1 MSHTMKNNGG
11 FAKPKIIENF
21 MWSLSQERED
31 DAGNTRMRKKNEMRE
46 SMMNKI
52 SNEH

>member
-1 MSHTMKNNGG
+1 MRDNGG
-11 FAKPKIIENF
+11 GYAKPKVIENF
-21 MWSLSQERED
+21 MWSLGQKRND
-31 DAGNTRMRKKNEMRE
+31 DAGDTKMRCYEMGE